1 MIVASSKIDTFTP
14 IGDIAMTVFSKT
26 ASIVKKSGQE
36 ILWSGEKIAVNG
48 IYSNIPIDRYHNDTK
63 LFDGFSI
70 SSSGLRQVI
79 RRPSEYWCYSPYNP
93 NRYERES
100 TKALDF
106 GQAAHMLILGEEGF
120 ASQYVLR
127 PDVIDGAAWQ
137 GNRKV
142 CKEWMNDAKESG
154 RTVITEKEIEDIRH
168 IADNLVKHPI
178 VQQGVLNGRVERS
191 IVYRDGNIWIKSRP
205 DLIVKAGGDFV
216 DLKTAVDVSNEA
228 LMRTIYEHGYHVQ
241 AAVVRMAIREVMGE
255 GIFNSFSFVFVEKK
269 PPYDVRV
276 MQLRPE
282 DIDVGERQA
291 RLAIQKVKHCLEVDE
306 WPGYDG
312 FNPSVD
318 WIFMPVWARTNLE
331 NSLEKEERAA

>member
-1 MIVASSKIDTFTP
+1 MNVASSKIDTFTP

-36 ILWSGEKIAVNG
+36 ILWNGEKIAVNG

-120 ASQYVLR
+120 SSRYVLR
-127 PDVIDGAAWQ
+127 PEVIDGGTWL
-137 GNRKV
+137 GTRKA
-142 CKEWMNDAKESG
+142 CKKWLEDVNK
-154 RTVITEKEIEDIRH
+154 RKLTVITKSELENIEH
-168 IADNLVKHPI
+168 IADNLAQHPLVK
-178 VQQGVLNGRVERS
+178 QGILNGRIERS

-205 DLIVKAGGDFV
+205 DIFANDSGDFV
-216 DLKTAVDVSNEA
+216 DLKTANDVSNNA
-228 LMRTIYEHGYHVQ
+228 LERTIYNHGYHVQ
-241 AAVVRMAIREVMGE
+241 AAVVRMAIREVMGKDV
-255 GIFNSFSFVFVEKK
+255 FNSFSFVFVEKT

-291 RLAIQKVKHCLEVDE
+291 HLAIDKVKKCLELRE
-306 WPGYDG
+306 WPGFDG
-312 FNPSVD
+312 FYPEAE
-318 WIFMPVWARTNLE
+318 WISMPVWARTSITDNLE
-331 NSLEKEERAA
+331 VEERAA

>member
-1 MIVASSKIDTFTP
+1 MNVASSKIDTFTP

-36 ILWSGEKIAVNG
+36 ILWNGEKIAVNG
-48 IYSNIPIDRYHNDTK
+48 IYSNIPIERYHNDTK

-127 PDVIDGAAWQ
+127 PDVIDGAAW
-137 GNRKV
+137 
-142 CKEWMNDAKESG
+142 
-154 RTVITEKEIEDIRH
+154 H

-291 RLAIQKVKHCLEVDE
+291 RLAIQKLKHCLEVDE